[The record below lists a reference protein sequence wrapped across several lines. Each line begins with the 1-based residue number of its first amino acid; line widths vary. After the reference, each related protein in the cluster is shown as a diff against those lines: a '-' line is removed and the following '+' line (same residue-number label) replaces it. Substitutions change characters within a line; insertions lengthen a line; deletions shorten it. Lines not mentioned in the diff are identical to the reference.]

1 MYFSKTSETA
11 DRNVKRYAIYSIE
24 WITLYRSSYT
34 KKTFGQIEIILS
46 EVKIAEYH
54 RPRPMTMPL
63 ASVTKTLVD
72 LKFNFSSFQFYMQN
86 NILRYL
92 YSESARRCRG
102 RKVERVRIVRSCI
115 FFVDFYGVSLSCYTH
130 MRK

>member
-1 MYFSKTSETA
+1 MYFSKTSETV

-34 KKTFGQIEIILS
+34 KTFGQIEIILN
-46 EVKIAEYH
+46 EVKIAEY

-86 NILRYL
+86 NIQRYL

-102 RKVERVRIVRSCI
+102 HKVERVRIVRSCCVS
-115 FFVDFYGVSLSCYTH
+115 FVDFYGVSLSC
-130 MRK
+130 